1 MTARGA
7 DHRSRREARRGRR
20 GPRRQAEG
28 GVPVLEIC
36 RKLGITET
44 TFYRWRKK
52 YHGVSSLKLRE
63 LKLLRDENR
72 KLKQLVADLSL
83 DKQILQ
89 ASVGKRF

>member
-1 MTARGA
+1 MRT
-7 DHRSRREARRGRR
+7 SRFTEEQIVAAL
-20 GPRRQAEG
+20 RQAEG
-28 GVPVLEIC
+28 GTPVLEIC
-36 RKLGITET
+36 RRLGITET

-52 YHGVSSLKLRE
+52 YHGVSSLELRE